1 MTYIRRLTALL
12 AISAA
17 TGMMGCIMAS
27 GSSDEATGA
36 NEEIVGEA
44 SSAFTRVPIYVGNIA
59 FPPRRIFLRFTPNA
73 NGPVAMSVPVGSMV
87 NLVCSTRGDY
97 VYGSNLWY
105 KLDNGYY
112 VPDAVVWTGTSYPV
126 EAQCD

>member
-12 AISAA
+12 AISAT
-17 TGMMGCIMAS
+17 TGVMGCIAA
-27 GSSDEATGA
+27 SSDEATGA

-44 SSAFTRVPIYVGNIA
+44 SNAFTRVPIYVRGGFTNV
-59 FPPRRIFLRFTPNA
+59 RRIFLRYTPNA
-73 NGPVAMSVPVGSMV
+73 NGPVAMVVQVGSMV
-87 NLVCSTRGDY
+87 TLVCSTRGDY
-97 VYGSNLWY
+97 VGGSDLWY

-126 EAQCD
+126 EAQCE

>member
-1 MTYIRRLTALL
+1 MTYIRRFTALL

-17 TGMMGCIMAS
+17 TGMMGCIAAS

-44 SSAFTRVPIYVGNIA
+44 SNAFTRVPVLAVGYV
-59 FPPRRIFLRFTPNA
+59 RRIFLRYTPDA
-73 NGPVAMSVPVGSMV
+73 NGPVAMSIPVGSRV
-87 NLVCSTRGDY
+87 TLVCHTRGDW

-112 VPDAVVWTGTSYPV
+112 VPDAVVWTGTRYPV
-126 EAQCD
+126 EPECTD